1 MNIKRLKRKKT
12 NILKKINK
20 LKWTLYSTP
29 IFMSF
34 FNAKVYAESSISVT
48 EVKTATDNLKDAV
61 IKLAIPIGSILV
73 FVSIVIIALKMI
85 ANSGNPSKRTESIGS
100 LAWVAG
106 GFLLLGLAVII
117 SGILLSI
124 ATNGT
129 GEMIMDKV

>member
-1 MNIKRLKRKKT
+1 MNIKKLNEKKT
-12 NILKKINK
+12 KIFEKINK

-29 IFMSF
+29 IFIAILDS
-34 FNAKVYAESSISVT
+34 KVYAESSISTT
-48 EVKTATDNLKDAV
+48 EIKTATDNIKNAV
-61 IKLAIPIGSILV
+61 VKLAIPIGSVLM

-106 GFLLLGLAVII
+106 GFLLLGLALIV
-117 SGILLSI
+117 SGIVLSI

-129 GEMIMDKV
+129 GEMIMS

>member
-1 MNIKRLKRKKT
+1 MNIKKLNEKKT
-12 NILKKINK
+12 KIFEKINK

-29 IFMSF
+29 IFIAIIDS
-34 FNAKVYAESSISVT
+34 KVYAESSISTT
-48 EVKTATDNLKDAV
+48 EIKTATDNIKNAV
-61 IKLAIPIGSILV
+61 VKLAIPIGSVLM

-106 GFLLLGLAVII
+106 GFLLLGLALIV
-117 SGILLSI
+117 SGIVLSI

-129 GEMIMDKV
+129 GEMIMS

>member
-1 MNIKRLKRKKT
+1 MNIKRLSEKKT

-34 FNAKVYAESSISVT
+34 FNAKVYAESSIST
-48 EVKTATDNLKDAV
+48 KEVRTATDNIKNAV
-61 IKLAIPIGSILV
+61 VKLAIPIGSVLM

-106 GFLLLGLAVII
+106 GFLLLGLALIV
-117 SGILLSI
+117 SGIFLSI

-129 GEMIMDKV
+129 GEMIMS

>member
-1 MNIKRLKRKKT
+1 MNIKKLNEKKT
-12 NILKKINK
+12 KIFEKINK

-29 IFMSF
+29 IFIAF
-34 FNAKVYAESSISVT
+34 FNAKVYAESSISTKEIKV
-48 EVKTATDNLKDAV
+48 ATDNIKNAV
-61 IKLAIPIGSILV
+61 VKLAIPIGSVLM

-106 GFLLLGLAVII
+106 GFLLLGLALIV
-117 SGILLSI
+117 SGIVLSI

-129 GEMIMDKV
+129 GEMIMS